1 MTDTESKTTHKLPT
15 PVYAAAGISDLA
27 YQKLRQLPERVAE
40 RRERV
45 TGGQFD
51 LRSDVDRLRNAA
63 RRNATALASATQA
76 AQERAVALYDD
87 LVVRGEHIVRGERA
101 PIKVKATVEAKPE
114 SAVEPAAG
122 DEPVNGVE
130 HKPVVKK
137 ATRPAAPRD

>member
-1 MTDTESKTTHKLPT
+1 MTNAESKTNRKLPT

-40 RRERV
+40 LRGRV
-45 TGGQFD
+45 AGGQFD
-51 LRSDVDRLRNAA
+51 LRSDVDRLRKAA
-63 RRNATALASATQA
+63 RRNATALAGATQA
-76 AQERAVALYDD
+76 AQERAVAIYGD

-114 SAVEPAAG
+114 AVVEPAAA
-122 DEPVNGVE
+122 ESANGVE

-137 ATRPAAPRD
+137 ATPPAAPRD